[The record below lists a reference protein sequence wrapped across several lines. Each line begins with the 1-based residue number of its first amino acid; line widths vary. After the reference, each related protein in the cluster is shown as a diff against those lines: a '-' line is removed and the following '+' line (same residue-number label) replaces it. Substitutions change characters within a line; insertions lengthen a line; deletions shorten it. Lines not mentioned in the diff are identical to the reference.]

1 MITGYLSHTIKNIV
15 YRGEFMQ
22 TANISQELDIA
33 INSIE
38 KLLNGKNSEE
48 ILETIRRF
56 KADKSA
62 RGYSTNQ
69 IKRTV

>member
-1 MITGYLSHTIKNIV
+1 
-15 YRGEFMQ
+15 MQ